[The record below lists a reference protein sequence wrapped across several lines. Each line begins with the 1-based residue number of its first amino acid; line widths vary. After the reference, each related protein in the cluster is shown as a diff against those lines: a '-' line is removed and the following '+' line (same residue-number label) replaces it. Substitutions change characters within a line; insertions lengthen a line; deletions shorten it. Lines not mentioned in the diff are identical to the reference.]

1 MKNKNNYA
9 KQSMPYVI
17 LLLVIVGSL
26 VFFRLSQ
33 YEVHDLSYDKFM
45 TELQNGEVKK
55 IEITPKNGA
64 GVYYITGSLD
74 GYKSTET
81 FTVNIPLSEGV
92 LDKVMKYVDED
103 NNIIKMNP
111 DDKGR
116 VKDINNPQYKRYI
129 ELNTAEAAQDASK
142 PDKWYIKTKNAII
155 EAITKFIAKI
165 KSFFS

>member
-103 NNIIKMNP
+103 NIEVKTNTNP
-111 DDKGR
+111 ENNRLLKGGG
-116 VKDINNPQYKRYI
+116 K
-129 ELNTAEAAQDASK
+129 AGSMG
-142 PDKWYIKTKNAII
+142 
-155 EAITKFIAKI
+155 
-165 KSFFS
+165 

>member
-55 IEITPKNGA
+55 IEITTKNGVKKTGNLVTGDILIITSNNITKKITISIKGDTNGDGKINSVDLFRIQKHISNYTKLTGPNKESA
-64 GVYYITGSLD
+64 DTNYDGKINSVDLFRTKKHITGYITL
-74 GYKSTET
+74 K
-81 FTVNIPLSEGV
+81 
-92 LDKVMKYVDED
+92 
-103 NNIIKMNP
+103 
-111 DDKGR
+111 
-116 VKDINNPQYKRYI
+116 
-129 ELNTAEAAQDASK
+129 
-142 PDKWYIKTKNAII
+142 
-155 EAITKFIAKI
+155 
-165 KSFFS
+165 